1 MSHADTEY
9 RRQLLSISAR
19 LDQMLADAE
28 TILAEPCDV
37 EIGCW
42 AEDLWETIAEMTE
55 LIDEKLSRRGL

>member
-9 RRQLLSISAR
+9 RRQLLAISAR

-28 TILAEPCDV
+28 TILAGPGDV

-42 AEDLWETIAEMTE
+42 AEDLWETIAGMTDMV
-55 LIDEKLSRRGL
+55 DEKLERGGP